1 MTKGLLQAESKAD
14 LSVRD
19 AGLDEIKTY
28 QDSRGLEVKLDLEL
42 ENLVTLKCF
51 FSSALFVLFSFS
63 YPCVLL

>member
-19 AGLDEIKTY
+19 AGLDEIKSY
-28 QDSRGLEVKLDLEL
+28 QDSRGLELDLEL